1 MPFDCIGCAIASKEM
16 TPPGGIIKETTNFAL
31 HQDPEIPI
39 RNFLIINAK
48 RHIQSIAQM
57 SPEENTELFELCY
70 QARKA
75 LLSFDDIIDCT
86 LIQEERS
93 GHFHLW
99 ILPWYAWM
107 DAGFDQ
113 SLASVRAVMQYARE
127 NRRTNKHLD
136 EIAAAAGEL
145 RGILGGQ

>member
-1 MPFDCIGCAIASKEM
+1 MPFDCIGCAITSREL
-16 TPPGGIIKETTNFAL
+16 TPPGGIIKETPNFIL

-39 RNFLIINAK
+39 KNFLIINTK
-48 RHIQSIAQM
+48 RHIQSIAQL
-57 SPEENTELFELCY
+57 SLEENAELFELCY
-70 QARKA
+70 RARKA
-75 LLSFDDIIDCT
+75 LLSFDDIIDCM

-113 SLASVRAVMQYARE
+113 SLTAVRAIMQYARE
-127 NRRTNKHLD
+127 NRMAKEYQD
-136 EIAAAAGEL
+136 EIIVAVEEL
-145 RGILGGQ
+145 RGMLADT